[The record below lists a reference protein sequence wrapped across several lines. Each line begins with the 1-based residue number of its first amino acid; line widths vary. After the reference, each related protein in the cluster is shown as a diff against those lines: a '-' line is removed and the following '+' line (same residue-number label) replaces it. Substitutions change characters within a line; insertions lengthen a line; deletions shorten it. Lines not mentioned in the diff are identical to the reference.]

1 MDLFKRVDGIK
12 RVISRKGIR
21 YFEVFMKERR
31 ENFYEIKASQVETA
45 KHSDLIGVGI
55 RVWENGALGFAYT
68 FSDSDEYIDEAAE
81 KALNGARYL
90 KGDKYLPPA
99 LTAFHYPSISGLDT
113 GFSTLSTKEK
123 IGKAIL
129 AENASLN
136 YDRRIRK
143 KGRCF
148 YGDSFEDVILF
159 NHEDV
164 LLHYSRAYFTL
175 SVMAVAE
182 DGPDAEEGWEMEGS
196 RRFDQ
201 IDAERVGR
209 DAAKKALALLGGK
222 GMESRE
228 APVLLR
234 GDVASDFLRIIAQA
248 LSAEDICKGR
258 SMLAGKIGERTFSP
272 ILNIIDD
279 GLLFDG
285 INTSPFDDEGVPR
298 RRNEV
303 VSNGIIKT
311 YLCDTCWG
319 GRISHPST
327 GNAMRASIKVPPS
340 PGPSNFFILPGS
352 SQPEE
357 IINKMDRGLM
367 ILQTLGSHTIDPV
380 TGDFSLGVSGIWIEH
395 GDEKGAVRGVT
406 ISGNVFEIFGKI
418 EEIGSDLKFYGPF
431 GSPSLLISSVIIG
444 GV

>member
-1 MDLFKRVDGIK
+1 MDLLKRVDGIK
-12 RVISRKGIR
+12 KVISRKGIR
-21 YFEVFMKERR
+21 YFEVFIKERR
-31 ENFYEIKASQVETA
+31 ENFYEIKTSQVETA

-55 RVWENGALGFAYT
+55 RVWENGAIGFAYT
-68 FSDSDEYIDEAAE
+68 FSDSDEYIDEAVE
-81 KALNGARYL
+81 KALNGARYI
-90 KGDKYLPPA
+90 KGGENSPPS
-99 LTAFHYPSISGLDT
+99 LINFTYPSITGLDT

-123 IGKAIL
+123 IEKAIL

-143 KGRCF
+143 KGRSF

-182 DGPDAEEGWEMEGS
+182 DGSDAEEGWEMEGS
-196 RRFDQ
+196 RRFDS
-201 IDAERVGR
+201 IDPERVGR
-209 DAAKKALALLGGK
+209 GAAIKALALLGGK
-222 GMESRE
+222 GVESRE
-228 APVLLR
+228 ASVLLP
-234 GDVASDFLRIIAQA
+234 GDIAYDFLRIVAQA

-258 SMLAGKIGERTFSP
+258 SMLAGKIGERVFSP
-272 ILNIIDD
+272 ILNIMDD

-298 RRNEV
+298 RRNEI
-303 VSNGIIKT
+303 VSNGVIKA
-311 YLCDTCWG
+311 YLCDTFWG

-340 PGPSNFFILPGS
+340 PGHSNFYILPGS
-352 SQPEE
+352 LQPEE
-357 IINKMDRGLM
+357 IIKKMDRGLKV
-367 ILQTLGSHTIDPV
+367 LQTLGSHTIDPV
-380 TGDFSLGVSGIWIEH
+380 TGDFSLGISGIWIE
-395 GDEKGAVRGVT
+395 GGEEKRAVRGVT
-406 ISGNVFEIFGKI
+406 ISGNVFELFSKI

-431 GSPSLLISSVIIG
+431 GSPSLLISSVIIAG
-444 GV
+444 M